1 MDISIYSYFSKSA
14 VQELVQALSERTVPT
29 SPFKEADPSLCVIR
43 SEVSESWK
51 KSAIHA
57 GIPHYPVRK
66 QLHILQENNIH
77 FPFSLVK

>member
-29 SPFKEADPSLCVIR
+29 SAFREADLSLCVIR
-43 SEVSESWK
+43 SEVSESCE
-51 KSAIHA
+51 KSAIRA

-66 QLHILQENNIH
+66 QLHVLQGNNIL